1 MAISSP
7 GIGSNLDVN
16 TIISQLMALEQR
28 PLTQLSLKE
37 ASFQA
42 KLSAF
47 GSLKGSISAFQASL
61 SGLASQAR
69 FETLSAKPADAAIFS
84 ATAASSATR
93 GNFNVTV
100 STLARSQVLNAAGM
114 ASATATSST
123 GTVSLQIG
131 DGSPRTIT
139 INNSNNTLEGL
150 RDAINAAGA
159 GVSAAI
165 INDGSSMP
173 YRLSLTASAS
183 GLDNA
188 ITFTHTLS
196 DGALKDALDGIAE
209 SQSAQDA
216 TLTVNGI
223 AISRPTNTLEEAI
236 PGVTLRLL
244 KEGTTTLTVASDTSG
259 IQTAVQSFVKGYNDL
274 NKTNAA
280 LTAYNPE
287 TRQGGTLVGDSSALS
302 VQTQLRAAL
311 GSAID
316 GLTGPRTTLS
326 QIGLTIQ
333 LDGTMALDSAKL
345 SAALN
350 AAPGGVGSLFAA
362 QGSSDNEL
370 LAYVRSTAASTA
382 GNYQVH
388 ISAAAKRATVTA
400 TTAVAASTVID
411 DESDDFQVQ
420 INGVSSGTVQIA
432 HGTYTPAQLA
442 SALQTALAGSSSLSA
457 AGISPTVAAVGGK
470 ITISSDTYGTSS
482 TVSNAAGTATAA
494 LGYTGAEQATG
505 SNVAGYFY
513 GNGAKSAATGVGQE
527 LAAAPGSMADG
538 LVVRYSGD
546 QAQLQA
552 SNPPT
557 LRFTEGYAIRLDRLA
572 SRLLENTGPI
582 ANRTSG
588 IDRSIANI
596 EDQKERFNQRMIAV
610 ERRIRAQFTALD
622 TLISRLSNTS
632 NFLTQQ
638 LANLP
643 GSNSRN

>member
-16 TIISQLMALEQR
+16 TIITQLMALEQR

-47 GSLKGSISAFQASL
+47 GSLKGAISAFQTSL
-61 SGLASQAR
+61 SGLRSQSK
-69 FETLSAKPADAAIFS
+69 FEVLTAKPADAAIFS

-93 GNFNVTV
+93 GSYNVTV
-100 STLARSQVLNAAGM
+100 STLARAQVLNATGV
-114 ASATATSST
+114 ASATAASST

-139 INNSNNTLEGL
+139 VNSTNNTLEGL

-165 INDGSSMP
+165 INDGSSAP
-173 YRLSLTASAS
+173 YRLSLTATAS
-183 GLDNA
+183 GLDNT
-188 ITFTHTLS
+188 ITLNHTLS
-196 DGALKDALDGIAE
+196 AGTLKDALDGITE

-223 AISRPTNTLEEAI
+223 AITGSTNTIEEAI

-244 KEGTTTLTVASDTSG
+244 KEGTTTLAVASDTAS

-274 NKTNAA
+274 NKTIAG
-280 LTAYNPE
+280 LTAYDPE
-287 TRQGGTLVGDSSALS
+287 TRQGGTLVGDSSTLS
-302 VQTQLRAAL
+302 VQTQMRAAL
-311 GSAID
+311 SSAIN
-316 GLTGPRTTLS
+316 GLTGTRTTLS
-326 QIGLTIQ
+326 QIGLTLQ

-350 AAPGGVGSLFAA
+350 AAPGEVGSLFAA
-362 QGSSDNEL
+362 KGSSDSDL
-370 LAYVRSTAASTA
+370 LGYVRSAAASTA

-388 ISAAAKRATVTA
+388 ISAAAKQAAMTASTAAAT
-400 TTAVAASTVID
+400 STVID
-411 DESDDFQVQ
+411 DDSDDFQVQ

-432 HGTYTPAQLA
+432 HGTYTPTQLA
-442 SALQTALAGSSSLSA
+442 AALQSALAGSSPLSN
-457 AGISPTVAAVGGK
+457 AGIAPTVTVVGGK
-470 ITISSDTYGTSS
+470 ITISSDTYGATS
-482 TVSNAAGTATAA
+482 TVGSAAGTATAA
-494 LGYTGAEQATG
+494 LGYTGAERAAG
-505 SNVAGYFY
+505 RDIAGYFY
-513 GNGAKSAATGVGQE
+513 GNGTKSAATGVGQE
-527 LAAAPGSMADG
+527 LTAATGSMADG
-538 LVVRYSGD
+538 LVVRYSGS

-552 SNPPT
+552 STPPT
-557 LRFTEGYAIRLDRLA
+557 LRLTEGYAMRLDRL
-572 SRLLENTGPI
+572 STRLLENTGPI
-582 ANRTSG
+582 ASRTSG
-588 IDRSIANI
+588 LDRSIADI
-596 EDQKERFNQRMIAV
+596 STQKQRFNQRMIAV

-622 TLISRLSNTS
+622 TLVSRLNSTS

-643 GSNSRN
+643 GSNSQN